1 MKFIFGA
8 VHFLQRQT
16 PMTDT
21 SMIHEAPSSSKP
33 INVHEGERILSVAS
47 GALVLLCALDR
58 RPLGALTGFLIG
70 GGLVYRGLTGHCQLY
85 GKLGISTV
93 PDPEMRGVA
102 AQHGERLERQLVI
115 QAPPEKV
122 YKFWR
127 ELSNLP
133 SVLTHVSSVV
143 QLDERHSRWQAETPL
158 GTTLEWQAEIIRD
171 EPNRL
176 IAWQSLPGGSLST
189 AGSVK
194 FEAQGSSQTRL
205 TLNMKYDPPGGKVGV
220 WIAKAFGVDLLTEL
234 NDDLC
239 AFKQRMESS
248 VTSIASQKLSA

>member
-1 MKFIFGA
+1 
-8 VHFLQRQT
+8 
-16 PMTDT
+16 MTDT
-21 SMIHEAPSSSKP
+21 SMIYDASTSSKP
-33 INVHEGERILSVAS
+33 INIHESERILSVAS

-58 RPLGALTGFLIG
+58 RPLGALMGFVVG
-70 GGLVYRGLTGHCQLY
+70 GGLVYRGFTGHCQLY
-85 GKLGISTV
+85 DKLGISTA

-158 GTTLEWQAEIIRD
+158 GTTLEWQAEIIND

-194 FEAQGSSQTRL
+194 FEPQGSNQTRL
-205 TLNMKYDPPGGKVGV
+205 SLNMKYDPPAGKVGV
-220 WIAKAFGVDLLTEL
+220 WVAKALGVDLLTEL
-234 NDDLC
+234 NDDLR
-239 AFKQRMESS
+239 ALKQRMENSATS
-248 VTSIASQKLSA
+248 VAQRLAT

>member
-1 MKFIFGA
+1 MS
-8 VHFLQRQT
+8 
-16 PMTDT
+16 DT
-21 SMIHEAPSSSKP
+21 SMIHEIPLRSKS

-85 GKLGISTV
+85 DKLGISTA
-93 PDPEMRGVA
+93 PNAEMRGVP

-143 QLDERHSRWQAETPL
+143 QLDERHSRWKAETPH
-158 GTTLEWQAEIIRD
+158 GTTLEWQAEIITD

-189 AGSVK
+189 AGSVR
-194 FEAQGSSQTRL
+194 FEPLGKGEQTRV
-205 TLNMKYDPPGGKVGV
+205 TLNLKYDPPGGKLGV
-220 WIAKAFGVDLLTEL
+220 WVAKALGVDLLTDL
-234 NDDLC
+234 NEDLR
-239 AFKQRMESS
+239 AFKQQMETPS
-248 VTSIASQKLSA
+248 VAGTPRKLAT

>member
-1 MKFIFGA
+1 
-8 VHFLQRQT
+8 
-16 PMTDT
+16 MTDT
-21 SMIHEAPSSSKP
+21 SMIQETSCSSKP
-33 INVHEGERILSVAS
+33 INVHEGERILSVGG
-47 GALVLLCALDR
+47 GALVLLYALDC
-58 RPLGALTGFLIG
+58 RPLGALMSFVVG

-85 GKLGISTV
+85 DKLGISTAPSPETGGV
-93 PDPEMRGVA
+93 P
-102 AQHGERLERQLVI
+102 AQRGERLERQLVI

-133 SVLTHVSSVV
+133 SVLTHVSCVV
-143 QLDERHSRWQAETPL
+143 QLEERNSRWQAETPL
-158 GTTLEWQAEIIRD
+158 GTNLEWQAEIIKD

-194 FEAQGSSQTRL
+194 FEPQGSSQTKL

-220 WIAKAFGVDLLTEL
+220 WVAKALGVDLLTEL
-234 NDDLC
+234 NDDLR
-239 AFKQRMESS
+239 AFKQRMENPA
-248 VTSIASQKLSA
+248 TTGASHKLAT